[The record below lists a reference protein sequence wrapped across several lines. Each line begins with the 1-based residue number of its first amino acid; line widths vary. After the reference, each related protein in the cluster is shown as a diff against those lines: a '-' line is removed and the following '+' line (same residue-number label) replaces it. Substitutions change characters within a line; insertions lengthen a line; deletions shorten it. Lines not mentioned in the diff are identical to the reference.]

1 MQYYTKQ
8 QLQGA
13 SRYYGKCRIGNW
25 NEDVELEEVLLKQYL
40 EKREQGGLKL
50 DKFQARIDV
59 ALAPCELSRVS
70 DDGYVHFG
78 DLLAIRSAAN
88 GAVLSTSLD
97 DRDQRAGEDAY
108 GATAAPAD
116 SATAAVPCARCSF
129 LLSKFVPNEVTVT
142 DELFDDDL
150 LHYGQK
156 VCVVANPMCESKP
169 LDAEGSEDPLML
181 RSLAK
186 STTSFAKFS
195 RQQEVAFTHQPG
207 YATAWVV
214 IPTNPKHRLA
224 AHGSPVPRGVPV
236 VLQHCATGQDLHLEV
251 GQPLYNDFGMEYE
264 VSGFTQTSLARSA
277 IMEGLTTGKAKA
289 DLSKME
295 APTNFWVLE
304 SGEKVKQLPQL
315 AQAEFTVENVLAK
328 VMKQLNR
335 KGANGIFGLRAV
347 FKEMDADGSG
357 QLNAAE
363 FRDALRYCMIDITD
377 KELVKV
383 LESLDTDNSGSIS
396 PDEFVEALTA
406 VADIGKREH
415 VSV

>member
-13 SRYYGKCRIGNW
+13 ARFTGKCRIGNW
-25 NEDVELEEVLLKQYL
+25 SEDMELDEVLLKAYL
-40 EKREQGGLKL
+40 QKRQNGDLKL
-50 DKFQARIDV
+50 DKFQARLDV

-70 DDGYVHFG
+70 DDGYVRFG
-78 DLLAIRSAAN
+78 DLMRITSAAN

-97 DRDQRAGEDAY
+97 DRDQRAGEDAF

-116 SATAAVPCARCSF
+116 SQTASAPCARSSF
-129 LLSKFVPNEVTVT
+129 LLKKYVLKEVTVT
-142 DELFDDDL
+142 DELFEDDV

-156 VCVVANPMCESKP
+156 IYVVANPMAESKP
-169 LDAEGSEDPLML
+169 LDAEGSAEPLVL

-195 RQQEVAFTHQPG
+195 RQQEVVFTHQDS

-214 IPTNPKHRLA
+214 LPTNPKHRLA
-224 AHGSPVPRGVPV
+224 AHGSPVPRGIPV
-236 VLQHCATGQDLHLEV
+236 VIQHCSTGQDLHVEA
-251 GQPLYNDFGMEYE
+251 GQPLFNDFGMEFE

-277 IMEGLTTGKAKA
+277 LLEGLSNGVAKA
-289 DLSKME
+289 DLGKME

-304 SGEKVKQLPQL
+304 TGEKVKTLPALVQ
-315 AQAEFTVENVLAK
+315 EDFTVESVLGK

-357 QLNAAE
+357 ALSPAE
-363 FRDALRYCMIDITD
+363 FRDALRYCLVSLPDQ
-377 KELVKV
+377 ELMAV
-383 LESLDTDNSGSIS
+383 LASLDTDNSGSVS
-396 PDEFVEALTA
+396 PEEFVEALQK
-406 VADIGKREH
+406 VSDVGKREH
-415 VSV
+415 VEV